1 MDEAIWSLESLRS
14 CAPRENFYAVLG
26 KPVAHS
32 LSPVMQM
39 AAFQAAGIDAQ
50 YVKIECGMDELE
62 AVVSELKR
70 IGTRGWNCTMP
81 LKEAM
86 INLCNK
92 VDEHARSLGA
102 VNTVVNE
109 EGKLMGFNT
118 DGPGWVRAVREA
130 FGIDVR
136 HLRVMIVGAGGAGR
150 ALALQA
156 ALENCDGVVVANR
169 TLDRAF
175 ALVKDVSALF
185 FSRDKLLGATPR
197 ARAVELGS
205 EAMRRAI
212 SEVDLLVNA
221 TTVGWRLTDGSVVPG
236 NWILPHLLV
245 YDTVYRPRVTPL
257 LRASQSAGAR
267 GVNGVGML
275 LHQGA
280 MAWELWTGQEA
291 PVSLMRDALE
301 RIL

>member
-1 MDEAIWSLESLRS
+1 MSDAVWNLESLRS
-14 CAPRENFYAVLG
+14 CVPRENFYAVLG

-32 LSPVMQM
+32 LSPIIQM
-39 AAFQAAGIDAQ
+39 AAFQSAGIDAQ
-50 YVKIECGMDELE
+50 YVKIECDKDELE

-70 IGTRGWNCTMP
+70 IGARGWNCTMP

-86 INLCNK
+86 SELCSE
-92 VDEHARSLGA
+92 VDDHARSLGA

-109 EGKLMGFNT
+109 GGELIGFNT
-118 DGPGWVRAVREA
+118 DGPGWVLAVREA
-130 FGIDVR
+130 FGIDVKD
-136 HLRVMIVGAGGAGR
+136 LRVMIVGAGGAGR

-156 ALENCDGVVVANR
+156 ALENCEGVVIANR
-169 TLDRAF
+169 TLDRAL

-185 FSRDKLLGATPR
+185 SSKDKLLGATAR

-212 SEVDLLVNA
+212 GEVEMIVNA

-245 YDTVYRPRVTPL
+245 YDTVYRPRMTPL

-267 GVNGVGML
+267 GVNGMGML

-280 MAWELWTGQEA
+280 LAWGLWTGQEA

-301 RIL
+301 RAL